1 LTKRL
6 DNCKE
11 NGTDSS
17 LGMSQN
23 RNPRQQLTFHEN
35 WEGAMVK
42 GNPEHPTVPGQSYN
56 LLAGVQFIALQWA
69 LTLMAQHPESRE
81 ITTGSGLFSGIL

>member
-1 LTKRL
+1 
-6 DNCKE
+6 
-11 NGTDSS
+11 
-17 LGMSQN
+17 
-23 RNPRQQLTFHEN
+23 
-35 WEGAMVK
+35 MVK
-42 GNPEHPTVPGQSYN
+42 GNPEHPTAVPGQSYN